1 MFIFRTNSIPHIWRV
16 LLLWVLLSAVPAAF
30 LEGLHLV
37 VGVPFSWNGLIARWA
52 FVFALLVA
60 ARWTR
65 PCPTGGGLW
74 VWPWSGILVAGIG
87 GGAML
92 VYAVTQT
99 TWAAWAMLGALYVL
113 LLGLDTA
120 LGGRQSLLRRW
131 GVHGLLAL
139 AGGLIPS
146 AISQIE
152 SHFADEEFFVALQA
166 LALAFFWAL
175 LLLVKGL
182 LSWDRATSACQGL
195 RFDRRWLAALLILLA
210 FLGTGMTVRAYQR
223 SFYPLQAPAY
233 PGISHETP
241 FLCGKSSP
249 DSQIFDGNEV
259 FYRLLARVEANPRK
273 GPPEYG
279 MLALGTGEQRWA
291 QAFRESLLREA
302 AKGRFTGPAHSVK
315 SVQYEAA
322 LRAYYYPRV
331 RTAFPSLFTPDEE
344 QVVRDWFAAINRRA
358 LTVEWVD
365 WMYALAFTKWPEGPY
380 ENQENGAGL
389 LALLE
394 SEGLAAPDLSSA
406 NQDYLECNRRGWSAR
421 FRNTD
426 DALIYQP
433 EWINNACFQSL
444 YTGEA
449 LADHAR
455 LSFEWLLLQFLPDGT
470 PLRYNHPARAS
481 LAGIAYLG
489 ARLLE
494 DPRYIWLAG
503 RALEDVEAQ
512 DGYLFAQPGVEEPI
526 SLVGRSPNLG
536 SCLLYGDSGLP
547 NQVGPLAP
555 DKIVFRDGWLEGS
568 PYLLLNL
575 RFTGWHRYKATN
587 TIMLLYQ
594 DAFLASELLDSEP
607 FTWLPRGRSAF
618 RDKRIPRE
626 HLNGLL
632 IERSGMSAVL
642 YGLTGVGGPWAQDP
656 PFYAEVITFE
666 TGDALD
672 WSHTRLNGWRGWQHD
687 RWIYFYHGGGPII
700 VVDRAEGPAKGRAAL
715 VWHLAGKGTIQGQ
728 RVRLRDSEHL
738 AEVLFVVP
746 ADTDETHLE
755 VTEEQGCD
763 TSLRVIYC
771 IPSGG
776 RLYMAT
782 MFLLGRW
789 VGAEAGWERGAEGLA
804 LWIAQGGERITLPMP

>member
-1 MFIFRTNSIPHIWRV
+1 MFVSHTSSISHIWRV
-16 LLLWVLLSAVPAAF
+16 LLLWAVLSVVPVAF
-30 LEGLHLV
+30 LEGLRLA
-37 VGVPFSWNGLIARWA
+37 VGAPFSWDGLVARWV
-52 FVFALLVA
+52 FVVVLLFA
-60 ARWTR
+60 ARWTC
-65 PCPTGGGLW
+65 PCLTGGGLW
-74 VWPWSGILVAGIG
+74 AWPWSGILVAGVG
-87 GGAML
+87 GGATL

-99 TWAAWAMLGALYVL
+99 TWAAWAMMGALYVL

-139 AGGLIPS
+139 AGGLIPV

-166 LALAFFWAL
+166 LALAFFWTL
-175 LLLVKGL
+175 LLAVKASL
-182 LSWDRATSACQGL
+182 PWERVTLARQGL
-195 RFDRRWLAALLILLA
+195 RFDRRWLAVLLVLLA
-210 FLGTGMTVRAYQR
+210 FLGTGVTVRAYQR
-223 SFYPLQAPAY
+223 SFYTLQAPAY
-233 PGISHETP
+233 PGISYETP
-241 FLCGKSSP
+241 FLCGESSP
-249 DSQIFDGNEV
+249 DSQTFDGHKV
-259 FYRLLARVEANPRK
+259 FQRLLARVEANPHK

-279 MLALGTGEQRWA
+279 MLALGTGEQGWA
-291 QAFRESLLREA
+291 QAFRESLLGEV

-315 SVQYEAA
+315 YAQYEAA

-331 RTAFPSLFTPDEE
+331 RAAFPSLFTPEEE
-344 QVVRDWFAAINRRA
+344 QGVRDWFAAINRRA

-394 SEGLAAPDLSSA
+394 SEGLAGPNLSLD
-406 NQDYLECNRRGWSAR
+406 NQDYLERNRRGWLAR

-433 EWINNACFQSL
+433 EWINNAFFQSL

-449 LADHAR
+449 LTDHAR

-470 PLRYNHPARAS
+470 PLRYNHPAQAS

-503 RALEDVEAQ
+503 RALEDVEARN
-512 DGYLFAQPGVEEPI
+512 GYLFAQPGVEEPV

-547 NQVGPLAP
+547 NQIGPLAP
-555 DKIVFRDGWLEGS
+555 DKIVFRDGWSEES
-568 PYLLLNL
+568 VYLLLNL

-587 TIMLLYQ
+587 TISLLYQ
-594 DAFLASELLDSEP
+594 DSPLVSEILDGEP
-607 FTWLPRGRSAF
+607 FTWLPIGRSAF
-618 RDKRIPRE
+618 RDKRVPRG

-632 IERSGMSAVL
+632 IERTGMSAVL

-656 PFYAEVITFE
+656 PFYAEVVTFE
-666 TGDALD
+666 TGDTLD
-672 WSHTRLNGWRGWQHD
+672 WSHTRLQEWRGWQHD
-687 RWIYFYHGGGPII
+687 RWIYFYHGGGPIV
-700 VVDRAEGPAKGRAAL
+700 VVDRAEGPTTGQAAL
-715 VWHLAGKGTIQGQ
+715 MWHLVGKEIMQGQ
-728 RVRLRDSEHL
+728 RVRLRGSERL
-738 AEVLFVVP
+738 VEMLFVPVD
-746 ADTDETHLE
+746 ADETHLE
-755 VTEEQGCD
+755 VTEEQGCA
-763 TSLRVIYC
+763 SGLRVIYYP
-771 IPSGG
+771 PSGS
-776 RLYMAT
+776 RLYLAT
-782 MFLLGRW
+782 MFLPGRW

-804 LWIAQGGERITLPMP
+804 LRIARDGERITLPMP

>member
-1 MFIFRTNSIPHIWRV
+1 MFIFRTSSISHIWRV
-16 LLLWVLLSAVPAAF
+16 LLLWAVLSAVPVAF
-30 LEGLHLV
+30 LEGLRLAA
-37 VGVPFSWNGLIARWA
+37 GAPFSWGGLVARWA
-52 FVFALLVA
+52 FVVVLLFA

-65 PCPTGGGLW
+65 SCPTGGGLW
-74 VWPWSGILVAGIG
+74 AWPWSGILVAGVG
-87 GGAML
+87 GGATL

-99 TWAAWAMLGALYVL
+99 TWAAWAVLGALYVL

-131 GVHGLLAL
+131 GVRGLLAL
-139 AGGLIPS
+139 AGGLIPV

-175 LLLVKGL
+175 LLAVKDSLPGKP
-182 LSWDRATSACQGL
+182 ATPACPGL
-195 RFDRRWLAALLILLA
+195 RFDRRWLAVLLILLA
-210 FLGTGMTVRAYQR
+210 FLGAGVTARAYQR

-241 FLCGKSSP
+241 FLCGESSP
-249 DSQIFDGNEV
+249 NPQTFDGNEV
-259 FYRLLARVEANPRK
+259 FHRLLARVEANPRK

-279 MLALGTGEQRWA
+279 MLALGTGEQAWA
-291 QAFRESLLREA
+291 RSFRESLLKEA
-302 AKGRFTGPAHSVK
+302 AEGRFTGPAHSVK
-315 SVQYEAA
+315 YAQYEAA
-322 LRAYYYPRV
+322 LRAYYYPHV
-331 RTAFPSLFTPDEE
+331 RAAFPGLFTPDEE
-344 QVVRDWFAAINRRA
+344 QVIRDWFAAINRRA

-365 WMYALAFTKWPEGPY
+365 WMYALALTKWPEGPY

-394 SEGLAAPDLSSA
+394 SGGLAAPDLSPV
-406 NQDYLECNRRGWSAR
+406 NQDYLERNRRGWLAR

-433 EWINNACFQSL
+433 EWINNAFFQFL

-470 PLRYNHPARAS
+470 PLRYNHPARAP

-503 RALEDVEAQ
+503 RALEDIETC
-512 DGYLFAQPGVEEPI
+512 DGYLFAQPGVEDPT
-526 SLVGRSPNLG
+526 SLVGHSPTLG

-555 DKIVFRDGWLEGS
+555 DKIVFRDGWSEES
-568 PYLLLNL
+568 AYLLLNL

-587 TIMLLYQ
+587 TISLLYQ
-594 DAFLASELLDSEP
+594 DGPLASEVLDGEP

-632 IERSGMSAVL
+632 IERTGMSAVL
-642 YGLTGVGGPWAQDP
+642 YELTGVGGPWTQDP

-672 WSHTRLNGWRGWQHD
+672 WSHTRLKGWRAWQHD
-687 RWIYFYHGGGPII
+687 RWIYFYHGGGPIA
-700 VVDRAEGPAKGRAAL
+700 VVDRAEGPATGRAAL

-728 RVRLRDSEHL
+728 RVQLRGNENL
-738 AEVLFVVP
+738 AEMLFVPV
-746 ADTDETHLE
+746 DTDETHLE
-755 VTEEQGCD
+755 VTEEQGLASD
-763 TSLRVIYC
+763 LRVVYYT
-771 IPSGG
+771 PSGG

-782 MFLLGRW
+782 LFLMGRW
-789 VGAEAGWERGAEGLA
+789 VGAEAGWERGTEGLA
-804 LWIAQGGERITLPMP
+804 LWIARDGERITLPMP